1 MATFKENPDF
11 LCWKKIEYKNGIV
24 KAAFR
29 NTNGQDIE
37 VKGGEMPHPN
47 FRNKFDILSR
57 FAKLIFQLDCLIE
70 ATAVEYPETGKIKLT
85 ASVNTPFASA
95 EIKSK
100 PIDFADIEAWDTA
113 LISCI
118 DNHTGEDFTLLHL
131 LDDIDKEAKEYLFK
145 DKTAQQKIDFD
156 EKM

>member
-29 NTNGQDIE
+29 NINGQDIE

-47 FRNKFDILSR
+47 FRKKFDILSK
-57 FAKLIFQLDCLIE
+57 FVKLIFQLDCLVE
-70 ATAVEYPETGKIKLT
+70 ATAVEYPEIGKIKLT
-85 ASVNTPFASA
+85 ANINTPFASA

-100 PIDFADIEAWDTA
+100 PIDFVDIDAWDTA
-113 LISCI
+113 LINSIDDETGELLTLLDLLKDI
-118 DNHTGEDFTLLHL
+118 DN
-131 LDDIDKEAKEYLFK
+131 EAKEYLFK
-145 DKTAQQKIDFD
+145 DKTAQQKINFN
-156 EKM
+156 ENM

>member
-11 LCWKKIEYKNGIV
+11 LCWEKIEYKNGIV

-57 FAKLIFQLDCLIE
+57 FAKFIFQLDCLVE
-70 ATAVEYPETGKIKLT
+70 ATTVEYPENGKVKLT
-85 ASVNTPFASA
+85 ASINTPFASA

-100 PIDFADIEAWDTA
+100 PIDFADIEAWDST
-113 LISCI
+113 LI
-118 DNHTGEDFTLLHL
+118 GEMFTLLDL
-131 LDDIDKEAKEYLFK
+131 LKDIDKEAKEYLFK
-145 DKTAQQKIDFD
+145 DKTAQQKIDFG
-156 EKM
+156 ENM